1 MKRLVAAACTVAVLA
16 ATACGNE
23 GDAEHAVDTST
34 TTATTQESQAL
45 DDNEKEIRFDA
56 LKGYMGSVDRLKEQG
71 VNVNAMILLSI
82 SDALCPMVESGK
94 SRREIEDVF
103 VSSQPEVPRDKAA
116 ITVDEIT
123 SVRCPINDDGVQ
135 TISDG
140 MNIVGS
146 DIQPGVYR
154 ASGSTLGCY
163 WARLSGF
170 TGAGSDIIANDFSSD
185 GQVVVEI
192 LPTDKAFKTTGCG
205 SWEKVQ

>member
-1 MKRLVAAACTVAVLA
+1 MKRLAAAACTVAVLTTGCGSVGETGQ
-16 ATACGNE
+16 TANTT
-23 GDAEHAVDTST
+23 AST
-34 TTATTQESQAL
+34 TTESTPTYS
-45 DDNEKEIRFDA
+45 EIEQRIRRDA
-56 LKGYMGSVDRLKEQG
+56 LTRYMSSVDKLKDKG
-71 VNVNAMILLSI
+71 VSVDAVTLMSLSDSI
-82 SDALCPMVESGK
+82 CPMVEGGSTRK
-94 SRREIEDVF
+94 EIEDDF
-103 VSSQPEVPRDKAA
+103 ATSQPDVPRNKVA

-123 SVRCPINDDGVQ
+123 SVRCPINDDGLQ

-140 MNIVGS
+140 INIVGS

-192 LPTDKAFKTTGCG
+192 LPTDKAFKTIDCG
-205 SWEKVQ
+205 VWEKVQ